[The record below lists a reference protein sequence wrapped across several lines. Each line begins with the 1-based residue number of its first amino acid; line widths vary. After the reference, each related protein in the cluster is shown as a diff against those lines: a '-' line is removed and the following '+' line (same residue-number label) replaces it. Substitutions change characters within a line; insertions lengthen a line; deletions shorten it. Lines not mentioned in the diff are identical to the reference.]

1 MKITSSDTEALSG
14 AAPASRAASGSA
26 TARAR
31 AAAESRNADYTQLSS
46 LSAQL
51 RGQTTV
57 GTQARVES
65 IEAAVASGRYQPDSN
80 AISGQII
87 EQSMR
92 SSSAMA

>member
-14 AAPASRAASGSA
+14 AAPASSAASGSG

-31 AAAESRNADYTQLSS
+31 TAAESRNADYAQLSS

-51 RGQTTV
+51 RGQTTE

-65 IEAAVASGRYQPDSN
+65 IEATVASGRYKTDAN

-92 SSSAMA
+92 SSSATA